1 LNAIAAM
8 ASAADVPSEF
18 TVQLEIRRQV
28 VLFSAA
34 FAGDLDPSTSTTL
47 LNMFNNDLSKLS
59 GAYSDTWSQRL
70 DVQLLGA
77 KLFLYSTYLAVAAK
91 RSFATTNPLADSTQ
105 LALQLGLPT
114 AVSLINK
121 MAELNKTRYPH
132 AGIPDQDT
140 LHYPK
145 FYFHLAVYAVF
156 FLTRFLGSNPNA
168 SQTDRELAISH
179 LTTAHQFFSA
189 LAPAADDFT
198 RVTQIIEVL
207 ARNLKEYTWDN
218 SSSVKSRLG
227 ASLLYDA
234 TRMFDVPL
242 KESKQ
247 QSTKPAAIESS
258 MISNHEGAHA
268 MPVMMQAPEDVPE
281 LWGGHAS
288 HEFPANTSIALD
300 TNYSDFQWM
309 SDEVL
314 SEMFH
319 L

>member
-1 LNAIAAM
+1 M
-8 ASAADVPSEF
+8 ASAADIPPEF

-70 DVQLLGA
+70 DVQQLGA

-121 MAELNKTRYPH
+121 MAELNRTTHPH
-132 AGIPDQDT
+132 TGVPNQET

-156 FLTRFLGSNPNA
+156 FLTRFLGSNPHA
-168 SQTDRELAISH
+168 SQADREMAISH

-242 KESKQ
+242 KESKR
-247 QSTKPAAIESS
+247 QSTKPTVTESGMAS
-258 MISNHEGAHA
+258 SHDEVRVTPTITQVPDDISD
-268 MPVMMQAPEDVPE
+268 P
-281 LWGGHAS
+281 WGGPVF
-288 HEFPANTSIALD
+288 HEYPANLSLALD
-300 TNYSDFQWM
+300 TNYSDFQWI